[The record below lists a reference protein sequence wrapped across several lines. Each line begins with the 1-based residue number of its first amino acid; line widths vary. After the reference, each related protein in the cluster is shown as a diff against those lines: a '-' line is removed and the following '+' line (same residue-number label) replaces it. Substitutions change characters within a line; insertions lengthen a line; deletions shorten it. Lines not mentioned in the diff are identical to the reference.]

1 MANFLEKL
9 RVYRGKWNVKS
20 VDKFDA
26 DEAEKCSSA
35 VVVPSE
41 FGQSVCMT
49 LKSGGTQYM
58 PLSNTSRAVAN
69 GEQVNLADCNVVTL
83 GRDGDDDIYRIEVK

>member
-1 MANFLEKL
+1 MGILDAL
-9 RVYRGKWNVKS
+9 RLYRGKWSVKS

-26 DEAEKCSSA
+26 NEAANVQSA
-35 VVVPSE
+35 KVVPSE

-49 LKSGGTQYM
+49 LKSGGSKYM

-69 GEQVNLADCNVVTL
+69 DEQINVADCNVVTL
-83 GRDGDDDIYRIEVK
+83 GREGDEDIYRIEVK

>member
-1 MANFLEKL
+1 MGILNAL
-9 RVYRGKWNVKS
+9 RLYRGKWQVKS
-20 VDKFDA
+20 IDKFDA
-26 DEAEKCSSA
+26 NDAADVKSA

-49 LKSGGTQYM
+49 LKSGGTKYL

-69 GEQVNLADCNVVTL
+69 GEEIDVTKTNVVTL
-83 GRDGDDDIYRIEVK
+83 GREGDEDIHRIEVK

>member
-1 MANFLEKL
+1 MGILNAL
-9 RVYRGKWNVKS
+9 RLYRGKWQVKS

-26 DEAEKCSSA
+26 EDAANVSSA
-35 VVVPSE
+35 TVVPSE

-49 LKSGGTQYM
+49 LKSGGSKYM

-69 GEQVNLADCNVVTL
+69 GEEINVADCNVVTL
-83 GRDGDDDIYRIEVK
+83 GREGDEDIHRLEVK

>member
-1 MANFLEKL
+1 MGILNAL
-9 RVYRGKWNVKS
+9 RLYRGKWQVKS
-20 VDKFDA
+20 VAKFDA
-26 DEAEKCSSA
+26 NDAAEVKSA

-49 LKSGGTQYM
+49 LKSGGAKYL

-69 GEQVNLADCNVVTL
+69 GEEINVAECNVVTL
-83 GRDGDDDIYRIEVK
+83 GREGDDDIMRIEVK

>member
-1 MANFLEKL
+1 MGILNAL
-9 RVYRGKWNVKS
+9 RLYRGKWQVKS
-20 VDKFDA
+20 IYQFDA
-26 DEAEKCSSA
+26 ADAADVKSA

-49 LKSGGTQYM
+49 LHSGGTKYM

-69 GEQVNLADCNVVTL
+69 GENIDVKNTNVVTL
-83 GRDGDDDIYRIEVK
+83 GREGDDDIYRIEVK